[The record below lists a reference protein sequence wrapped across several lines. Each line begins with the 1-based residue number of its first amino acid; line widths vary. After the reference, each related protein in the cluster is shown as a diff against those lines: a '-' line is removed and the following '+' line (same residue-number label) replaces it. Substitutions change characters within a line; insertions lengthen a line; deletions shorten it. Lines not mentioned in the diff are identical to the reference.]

1 MTDSMTVAL
10 PRHAA
15 PASVG
20 RRRPRR
26 RQHTWRVFTGLLV
39 ALLLLVELAPLAW
52 LILSSFKTQGE
63 FVNDPAWSLPDRWD
77 FHNYADAWSTGQVAT
92 YIRNSLTVTL
102 PALALIVVLGVAA
115 GFALEVMV
123 WRGRH
128 QVLLV
133 FLLGIMV
140 PSQMILL
147 PLFRV
152 YFQSGLSGTFWPL
165 IITYTATG
173 LPLTVFMMATYF
185 RAIPREV
192 FEASTLDGASILR
205 SFWQIGFPLAR
216 NAVLTVALVQFFFIW
231 NDLLIALTF
240 TTDDALRT
248 IQVGLLN
255 FTGQYG
261 ETAYGPLFAAI
272 SINVVGTLVL
282 YLVLNQRIIKG
293 LTSGSVKG

>member
-1 MTDSMTVAL
+1 MIDSM
-10 PRHAA
+10 AA
-15 PASVG
+15 PPQHLVTHPRAIAS
-20 RRRPRR
+20 RRR
-26 RQHTWRVFTGLLV
+26 RQTRRLLV
-39 ALLLLVELAPLAW
+39 NVLIALLLVIEIVPLLW
-52 LILSSFKTQGE
+52 LLLGSFKTQSE
-63 FVNDPAWSLPDRWD
+63 FVNDPAWSLPARWNFD
-77 FHNYADAWSTGQVAT
+77 NYADAWTTGHVAV
-92 YIRNSLTVTL
+92 YVRNSLAATI
-102 PALALIVVLGVAA
+102 PALALIIVLGVAA

-152 YFQSGLSGTFWPL
+152 YFQTGLSGTLWPL

-192 FEASTLDGASILR
+192 FEASTLDGASILG
-205 SFWQIGFPLAR
+205 SFWRIGFPLAR
-216 NAVLTVALVQFFFIW
+216 NAIFTVALVQFFFIW
-231 NDLLIALTF
+231 NDLLISLTF
-240 TTDDALRT
+240 TTNDDLRT

-261 ETAYGPLFAAI
+261 ETAFGPLFAAI

-282 YLVLNQRIIKG
+282 YLLINQRIIKG
-293 LTSGSVKG
+293 LTAGSVKG

>member
-1 MTDSMTVAL
+1 MIDSM
-10 PRHAA
+10 AA
-15 PASVG
+15 PPQHLVTQPRAIASR
-20 RRRPRR
+20 RRRPTRR
-26 RQHTWRVFTGLLV
+26 LLV
-39 ALLLLVELAPLAW
+39 NVLIALLLVIEIVPLLW
-52 LILSSFKTQGE
+52 LLLGSFKTQSE
-63 FVNDPAWSLPDRWD
+63 FVNDPAWSLPARWSFD
-77 FHNYADAWSTGQVAT
+77 NYADAWTTGHVAV
-92 YIRNSLTVTL
+92 YVRNSLAATI
-102 PALALIVVLGVAA
+102 PALALIIVLGVAA

-152 YFQSGLSGTFWPL
+152 YFQTGLSGTLWPL

-192 FEASTLDGASILR
+192 FEASTLDGASILG
-205 SFWQIGFPLAR
+205 SFWRIGFPLAR
-216 NAVLTVALVQFFFIW
+216 NAIFTVALVQFFFIW
-231 NDLLIALTF
+231 NDLLISLTF
-240 TTDDALRT
+240 TTNDDLRT

-261 ETAYGPLFAAI
+261 ETAFGPLFAAI

-282 YLVLNQRIIKG
+282 YLLINQRIIKG
-293 LTSGSVKG
+293 LTAGSVKG